1 MQNNRILGITLA
13 KTLIVGC
20 LALIPLSL
28 LGQSV
33 RGSLSGMVTDTTGAA
48 IPGAQLIAI
57 NTETGVSL
65 ATTSTSAGS
74 YAIPEMP
81 LGVYNLRV
89 TASGFRVSAYN
100 GIRITVNSAT
110 VQNVELTPGGA
121 TETVTVRA
129 DALTLQTASSDIDGT
144 ISSEQIGQL
153 PLGLGGMKALRSPQ
167 AFTFLLP
174 GTAGPGTATSTN
186 GPSGVYLFKVGGDQE
201 LGMET
206 LYDGVS
212 QDRALSASGVFDEE
226 SPSVE
231 ALREF
236 KLTLANP
243 PAEFGRT
250 TGGVESFSTKS
261 GTNTYHGGLYNIFK
275 NNDLD
280 ADTWFN
286 NGYNS
291 LNCSGSNN
299 TPACHAT
306 YARPNDKQNDY
317 GGTFGGYVK
326 IPHFYDG
333 KNRTFFFFSWEQFR
347 QSLGA
352 TITSTVPTAL
362 ERSGNFSQ
370 FLETSNPIGTNPCDG
385 STVYYGEIFDPA
397 TTKTVSGV
405 QCRTAFSGNAF
416 NSSRFSSVASDL
428 LSYYPQPI
436 NGNLTQNYALA
447 SSYPVI
453 NTTYTARI
461 DESVNAKNQVFFTY
475 DTRKNTQQTASA
487 ELPFPVDPNGYHQ
500 QLAVHLVRFG
510 WDAFLT
516 PHLLN
521 HVSVGGNRINVS
533 NVSNPI
539 FEGNVDYASKFGYSL
554 GGVTSYGFL
563 TTTVGNGIDSL
574 GKSNAKE
581 NQDNSVLVNDSIS
594 WQKGNHNVKVGVDI
608 RYFQTSA
615 ESVPAPSLTFAQGET
630 AATNQSTMIAS
641 SGNGLASML
650 LGVPSAASLN
660 NVTVHYPRWLHMY
673 YAGFAQD
680 DFRVSSDL
688 TLNLGVRYEVETPRH
703 EAENQT
709 SNFVPTAVDPEYGIP
724 GALVFGST
732 CTNCNTAWDTIWF
745 ENVGPRAGFAWVPP
759 ILNRKVVVRGGAGTM
774 YGPLQ
779 YDDNA
784 GGMNEGYSVSPS
796 LSSSDSFTPIFSLDG
811 GFPAYAPPPNLD
823 PGQYNGQAIG
833 SNYMVS
839 GPGRSAVVN
848 NWSLQVEDQLAQ
860 DTLLKVGY
868 VGMSSSKLVSNLQD
882 VNNIPIA
889 AFAFG
894 NQLTASAT
902 SNTVNVQA
910 PFAGFTTLFGK
921 GGTVQQALRPFP
933 QYQQISSDCCLQA
946 LGHSTYN
953 ALMVS
958 VQRELHHGLAFLVSY
973 TRSKDITDSDSLEEG
988 SGFDAGTQIIQNPL
1002 NLRGEK
1008 AISLQDL
1015 PNILA
1020 LSYVYELPF
1029 GNGRRFAN
1037 HVNGLV
1043 NGIVGG
1049 WQFSGVQRYESGIP
1063 ISFGCASAIPG
1074 WNNCSRFSFTGASIK
1089 SAAEKAQ
1096 TLNPLMTAQGANPA
1110 VNSLFNGATYGAQ
1123 TSSVQTNPAFLDQ
1136 NNSHFRGTGAYTFG
1150 TVPRVEGLDRMNP
1163 YFNEDF
1169 SLTKT
1174 FPIHESTMF
1183 TLEGEALNATNR
1195 HAWALPDVQP
1205 DDLLF
1210 GVPTG
1215 LMNNPRQIQIIGR
1228 LTF

>member
-1 MQNNRILGITLA
+1 MQNSRKLQIALA
-13 KTLIVGC
+13 KALVMGC
-20 LALIPLSL
+20 LALMPFAL

-33 RGSLSGMVTDTTGAA
+33 RGSLAGTVTDPTGAA
-48 IPGAQLIAI
+48 ITGARLTAV

-65 ATTSTSAGS
+65 VTTSTSTGS

-81 LGVYNLRV
+81 LGVYDLRV
-89 TASGFRVSAYN
+89 AASGFRVSAYN
-100 GIRITVNSAT
+100 GIHITVNSAT

-121 TETVTVRA
+121 TETVTVSA
-129 DALTLQTASSDIDGT
+129 DALTLQTASSDINGT
-144 ISSEQIGQL
+144 ISSDQISKL

-174 GTAGPGTATSTN
+174 GAAGPGTATSTN
-186 GPSGVYLFKVGGDQE
+186 GPSGVYLFKVGGNQE

-206 LYDGVS
+206 IYDGAS

-231 ALREF
+231 ALQEF
-236 KLTLANP
+236 KLTIANP

-261 GTNTYHGGLYNIFK
+261 GTNTYHGGLYDIFK

-286 NGYNS
+286 NGDNV
-291 LNCSGSNN
+291 LNCTGSNN

-317 GGTFGGYVK
+317 GGTFGGYVR

-333 KNRTFFFFSWEQFR
+333 KSRTFFFFSWEQFR

-362 ERSGNFSQ
+362 ERTGNFSQ
-370 FLETSNPIGTNPCDG
+370 FLNTSDPIGTNPCDG
-385 STVYYGEIFDPA
+385 TTIYYGEIFDPS
-397 TTKTVSGV
+397 TTRTVGGV
-405 QCRTAFSGNAF
+405 PCRTAFSGNAF
-416 NSSRFSSVASDL
+416 TTSQFSSVATHL
-428 LSYYPQPI
+428 LSYYPPPM

-447 SSYPVI
+447 SSYPI
-453 NTTYTARI
+453 LNTTYTARI
-461 DESVNAKNQVFFTY
+461 DESVNSKNQLFFTY

-487 ELPFPVDPNGYHQ
+487 ALPFPVDPNGYHQ
-500 QLAVHLVRFG
+500 QLAVHLIRFG
-510 WDAFLT
+510 WDAVLT

-521 HVSVGGNRINVS
+521 HLSVGGNRINVS

-539 FEGNVDYASKFGYSL
+539 FEGNVDYASQFNYAIGA
-554 GGVTSYGFL
+554 TSYSFL
-563 TTTVGNGIDSL
+563 TATVGNGIVNL

-581 NQDNSVLVNDSIS
+581 NQDNSILLSDSIS
-594 WQKGNHNVKVGVDI
+594 WQKGSHNVKVGIDV

-615 ESVPAPSLTFAQGET
+615 ESVPAPTLTFAQGET
-630 AATNQSTMIAS
+630 AATNQSTMIADT
-641 SGNGLASML
+641 GYGLASML
-650 LGVPSAASLN
+650 LGAPSAATVN
-660 NVTVHYPRWLHMY
+660 NITVHYPRWLHMY

-680 DFRVSSDL
+680 DFRVSNSL
-688 TLNLGVRYEVETPRH
+688 TLNLGIRYEVETPRH

-709 SNFVPTAVDPEYGIP
+709 SNFVPAATDPEYGIP

-732 CTNCNTAWDTIWF
+732 CTNCNTAWDTIWY
-745 ENVGPRAGFAWVPP
+745 ENVGPRAGFAWTPP
-759 ILNRKVVVRGGAGTM
+759 ILNRKVVVRGGAGTL

-796 LSSSDSFTPIFSLDG
+796 LSSSDSFTPVFSLDS
-811 GFPAYAPPPNLD
+811 GFPAYALPPNLD

-833 SNYMVS
+833 SDYMVA

-848 NWSLQVEDQLAQ
+848 NWSLQVQSQVAQ
-860 DTLLKVGY
+860 DTLLTVGY
-868 VGMSSSKLVSNLQD
+868 VGLSASKLVSNLQD

-889 AFAFG
+889 DFTLG
-894 NQLTASAT
+894 NQLTASVT
-902 SNTVNVQA
+902 SNTVGVQA
-910 PFAGFTTLFGK
+910 PFSGFTTLFGK

-958 VQRELHHGLAFLVSY
+958 VQRDLHHGLGFLVSY

-1015 PNILA
+1015 PNILVM
-1020 LSYVYELPF
+1020 SYVYELPF
-1029 GNGRRFAN
+1029 GKGRRFAN
-1037 HVNGLV
+1037 SANGLV
-1043 NGIVGG
+1043 NEIIGG
-1049 WQFSGVQRYESGIP
+1049 WQFSGVQRYQSGIP

-1074 WNNCSRFSFTGASIK
+1074 WNNCSRFSFTGAPIK
-1089 SAAEKAQ
+1089 SAAEQAQ
-1096 TLNPLMTAQGANPA
+1096 TLNPLLTAAGANPA
-1110 VNSLFNGATYGAQ
+1110 INSLFNGASYGSQ
-1123 TSSVQTNPAFLDQ
+1123 TSSAQTNPAFFDQ
-1136 NNSHFRGTGAYTFG
+1136 NNSHFRGTGAYTLGNVQRVTG
-1150 TVPRVEGLDRMNP
+1150 TDRLNP

-1174 FPIHESTMF
+1174 FPIRESTAF

-1215 LMNNPRQIQIIGR
+1215 TLNNPRQIQIIGR